1 MTDHNLVVLSLSKDD
16 LRGSA
21 STNQTVTM
29 ALAHLAGLLAILL
42 TLALPARADERILA
56 FASEMDVHAD
66 GTMEVSE
73 TIRVRSEGDQIR
85 HGIYRDLP
93 TIYRTP
99 TGEVTRVRLTVGRVE
114 RDGES
119 EPYVLEGLS
128 NGQRVKIGTA
138 ESLVA
143 PGEHS
148 YRILYTISDEIG
160 FFATHDEL
168 YWNVTGT
175 GWPFAIDAVEANV
188 RLPGAARILD
198 YTGYTGGE
206 GETGKDFIA
215 DRRSDSEIH
224 FATSRGLGPHENLTI
239 VVTWPKG
246 IVAEPTQA
254 QRTQRFLIQNLPI
267 FVSGA
272 GLILLFSYYMWAWL
286 AVGRDPPA
294 GTIVPLFHP
303 PRNLGPADLRYIRR
317 MGYDRKAFAA
327 ALIDLGVKGAVK
339 IEDDGHLFTIK
350 RAGKAEDLSPGEA
363 KVAEALLGGRAQ
375 ITTKNTN
382 HSAWSAAQSALRN
395 ALSSAHGAKIFVGN
409 RGYFYAG
416 LALTIAI
423 AIVTALVS
431 ASPAQAASLSV
442 FIAVWVAV
450 PGLVLTRAF
459 LRATGGSSLG
469 ARIGGLIGGVTLFVF
484 FIPFAGGALVVA
496 RELSEIMS
504 FWAPAAIAAA
514 ASLNIIFLELLKA
527 PTKDGRK
534 LMDEIEGFRMYLSVA
549 EVHRLNL
556 LNPPQETPKL
566 FEAYLPYALALD
578 VENEWNHRFA
588 GVLAQ
593 AAEAPGGY
601 SPAWY
606 SGPRA
611 SRIATGGFAGAL
623 GSALATAAA
632 SASTAPGSRS
642 GMSGGSSGGGGGG
655 GGGGGW

>member
-1 MTDHNLVVLSLSKDD
+1 VF
-16 LRGSA
+16 
-21 STNQTVTM
+21 
-29 ALAHLAGLLAILL
+29 AL
-42 TLALPARADERILA
+42 LALPARADERILG
-56 FASEMDVHAD
+56 FVSEMDVRAD
-66 GTMEVSE
+66 GTMQVSE

-85 HGIYRDLP
+85 HGIHRDLP
-93 TIYRTP
+93 TLYRTP
-99 TGEVTRVRLTVGRVE
+99 TGEVTRVSLTVSGAW
-114 RDGES
+114 RDGQS
-119 EPYVLEGLS
+119 EPFVLEGLS
-128 NGQRVKIGTA
+128 NGKRVKIGSA

-143 PGEHS
+143 PGEHD

-175 GWPFAIDAVEANV
+175 GWPFAIDSVEANV
-188 RLPGAARILD
+188 RLPAGARILD

-206 GETGKDFIA
+206 GETGKDFTA
-215 DRRSDSEIH
+215 DRRSDSEIR

-246 IVAEPTQA
+246 IVSEPTQA
-254 QRTQRFLIQNLPI
+254 QRTQRFLTQNLPI

-272 GLILLFSYYMWAWL
+272 GLLLVFAYYMWAWL

-350 RAGKAEDLSPGEA
+350 RAGAGTDLSPDEK
-363 KVAEALLGGRAQ
+363 KVAEALLGGRAE
-375 ITTKNTN
+375 ISTKNTN
-382 HSAWSAAQSALRN
+382 HRAWSAAQSALRN
-395 ALSSAHGAKIFVGN
+395 ALSSAHGAKLFVGN
-409 RGYFYAG
+409 QVFFYAG
-416 LALTIAI
+416 LGLTIAI
-423 AIVTALVS
+423 ACVTALVS
-431 ASPAQAASLSV
+431 ANPQQAASLSL

-450 PGLVLTRAF
+450 PGVVLARAF
-459 LRATGGSSLG
+459 QRATGGSSLR
-469 ARIGGLIGGVTLFVF
+469 ARIGGVIGAVTLFVL

-496 RELSEIMS
+496 RELSEILS
-504 FWAPAAIAAA
+504 VWAPAAIAVAA
-514 ASLNIIFLELLKA
+514 TLNIIFLELLKA

-556 LNPPQETPKL
+556 LNPPDETPKL

-593 AAEAPGGY
+593 AAQAPGGTGY
-601 SPAWY
+601 SPSWY